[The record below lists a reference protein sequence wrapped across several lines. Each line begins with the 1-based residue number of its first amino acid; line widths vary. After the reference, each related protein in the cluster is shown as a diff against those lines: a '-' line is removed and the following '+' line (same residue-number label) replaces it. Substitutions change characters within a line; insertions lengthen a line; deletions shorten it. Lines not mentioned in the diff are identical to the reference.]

1 MMVKMSYLLSTA
13 LPQVNGKLRVLDLCW
28 NGLGYPGAVAMAASL
43 KENESLQE
51 LDISQNGI
59 NWEGA
64 FIISKALANNSTLKI
79 LRVRSGLLCGER
91 EVWGDW

>member
-1 MMVKMSYLLSTA
+1 
-13 LPQVNGKLRVLDLCW
+13 
-28 NGLGYPGAVAMAASL
+28 MAASL

-64 FIISKALANNSTLKI
+64 FIISKALVNNSTLKI
-79 LRVRSGLLCGER
+79 LRVRSGLLCLSLIHI
-91 EVWGDW
+91 